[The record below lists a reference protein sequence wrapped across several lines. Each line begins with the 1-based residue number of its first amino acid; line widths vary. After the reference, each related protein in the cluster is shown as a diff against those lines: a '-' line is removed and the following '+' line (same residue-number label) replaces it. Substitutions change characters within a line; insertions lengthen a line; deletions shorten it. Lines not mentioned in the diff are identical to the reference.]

1 MLMETFKTIGTVL
14 VTNEVFGKGLDI
26 GKDQIR
32 KNSMGDWASGGTKQ
46 NLSSSLLNFG
56 EKEPSSESGTS
67 SIVLSYELIRI
78 PYFLFIILSCKIM
91 RKLQGA

>member
-1 MLMETFKTIGTVL
+1 MLQRARNNMKKLNSQHTEEELKYIPLSGRKSSNKKNIWTRLLMETFKTIGTLL

-46 NLSSSLLNFG
+46 NLS
-56 EKEPSSESGTS
+56 PA
-67 SIVLSYELIRI
+67 
-78 PYFLFIILSCKIM
+78 C
-91 RKLQGA
+91 

>member
-1 MLMETFKTIGTVL
+1 METFKTIGTLL

-46 NLSSSLLNFG
+46 NLS
-56 EKEPSSESGTS
+56 PA
-67 SIVLSYELIRI
+67 
-78 PYFLFIILSCKIM
+78 C
-91 RKLQGA
+91 